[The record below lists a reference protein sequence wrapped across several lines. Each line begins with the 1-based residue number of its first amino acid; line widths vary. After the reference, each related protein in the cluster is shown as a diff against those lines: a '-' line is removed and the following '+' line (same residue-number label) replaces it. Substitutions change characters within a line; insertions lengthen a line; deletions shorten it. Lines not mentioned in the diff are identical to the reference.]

1 MKTNSKIAKLNAEAL
16 KANKELFEQVFGLNE
31 QSDIYC
37 SFNENRIG
45 EHSVKIISYSE
56 DTKTKEG
63 NVYNF
68 LKLVLETDEGGTIY
82 ATVFAKDG
90 YDPKV
95 ITSKHFTAEEM
106 EFNYKYQRFIGEVAN
121 QIFENHKKMTVLPAG
136 RILKALVENGIY
148 FNCWLTPRE
157 GSDFM
162 KATFRKTKQ

>member
-1 MKTNSKIAKLNAEAL
+1 MKTNTKLNKLNAEAL
-16 KANKELFEQVFGLNE
+16 KTNKELFAQIFGLNE
-31 QSDIYC
+31 QSDIIC

-45 EHSVKIISYSE
+45 EHNVRIVSYSE
-56 DTKTKEG
+56 ESKTKEG

-106 EFNYKYQRFIGEVAN
+106 EFNYKYQRFIGEIAN

-136 RILKALVENGIY
+136 RILKALVENNVY

-157 GSDFM
+157 GTEFM
-162 KATFRKTKQ
+162 KVTFRKTKQ